1 MEVDNEAYPAENMTD
16 VDTYKN
22 MKPLEKEI
30 RERVRRSRLRKN
42 FRLKIVLERQK
53 DHINITRMPEKGRLF
68 MLVK

>member
-16 VDTYKN
+16 FDTYKN

>member
-1 MEVDNEAYPAENMTD
+1 MEVDNEAYPAENMID
-16 VDTYKN
+16 FDTYKN

-30 RERVRRSRLRKN
+30 RERIRRSRLRKN